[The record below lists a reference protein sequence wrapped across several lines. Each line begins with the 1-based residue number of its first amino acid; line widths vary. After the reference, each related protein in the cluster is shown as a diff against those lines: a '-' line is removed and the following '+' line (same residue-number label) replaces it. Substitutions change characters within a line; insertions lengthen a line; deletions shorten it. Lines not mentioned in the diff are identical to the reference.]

1 MLTVKKYYENPD
13 VRERMLEY
21 CGSTGGNPEEITA
34 QYMVGFGPSFA
45 HREGF
50 YESAPPDWGFDWFLE
65 EGLDV
70 FRSTWDKDDLVAV
83 FDVEYVNQDNPALVY
98 QEPGYAYGRLE
109 PFLETTLQILEEYG
123 LEPLVLMT
131 GQGYHFS
138 FRISKESSVYDKL
151 AESGSITWTL
161 ASKYEVQEPELPLKE
176 GEAYDGLG
184 RLFEWLAG
192 ELMDRAGEVCDL
204 PLTIGDGV
212 PGPAYRGREQI
223 NLDLSMFADPLYMR
237 DVRVPFS
244 SHQKHR
250 VYVHKVG
257 DYIRR
262 TVPPQYTLPRQKKD
276 LSDLLVLRRQPEA
289 VREYAESVESTTIP
303 RAETAVD
310 KMFSAYRDSRVY
322 QAHKKFDEGY
332 QDPYYQWSESYDRV
346 DPGEFPPCLA
356 ESLRH
361 PDPRLLEPTHIQS
374 LTRWLCD
381 RDWHPRDV
389 AGLIR
394 SKFERDYGW
403 SEDWYHYDAASRADV
418 WVRFFFTL
426 IDSGRDEYTDMNCI
440 SFQERGICL
449 QPFCGWNVGTRP
461 RGE

>member
-1 MLTVKKYYENPD
+1 MLTVKDYYKDPE
-13 VRERMLEY
+13 VRKRILEY
-21 CGSTGGNPEEITA
+21 CGAPGTDPAKISA
-34 QYMVGFGPSFA
+34 CYMVGFGPAFA

-50 YESAPPDWGFDWFLE
+50 YESAPPEWGFDWFLE

-70 FRSTWDKDDLVAV
+70 FRSTWDAEDLVAV
-83 FDVEYVNQDNPALVY
+83 FDVEYVNHDNPALIY
-98 QEPGYAYGRLE
+98 QEPEYGYGRLE
-109 PFLETTLQILEEYG
+109 PFLETACRIFDEYG
-123 LEPLVLMT
+123 LDPLILMT

-138 FRISKESSVYDKL
+138 FRVSKESSVYDEL
-151 AESGSITWTL
+151 AELGSNFWTL
-161 ASKYEVQEPELPLKE
+161 AAKYEEQEPELPLAE

-192 ELMDRAGEVCDL
+192 QLLDRAGANCEL

-212 PGPAYRGREQI
+212 PGPAFEGREQI

-237 DVRVPFS
+237 DVRVPFG

-262 TVPPQYTLPRQKKD
+262 TVPPQYTLPRQEKS
-276 LSDLLVLRRQPEA
+276 LSELLELRRRPEA
-289 VREYAESVESTTIP
+289 VQEFAAEVESTAIP
-303 RAETAVD
+303 RRERAVK
-310 KMFSAYRDSRVY
+310 KMVADYRDSKVLE
-322 QAHKKFDEGY
+322 AHEEFDRGF
-332 QDPYYQWSESYDRV
+332 QDPYYQWPETYDQV
-346 DPGEFPPCLA
+346 DPADFPPCLG

-361 PDPRLLEPTHIQS
+361 PEPRLLEPTHIQS

-403 SEDWYHYDAASRADV
+403 SEDWAHYDAATRADV
-418 WVRFFFTL
+418 WVRFFYTL
-426 IDSGRDEYTDMNCI
+426 IHTGRDEYTDMNCV
-440 SFQERGICL
+440 SFQERGICV
-449 QPFCGWNVGTRP
+449 QPFCGWNVGARP
-461 RGE
+461 